1 VRRAIR
7 LVERHDRRLSIVFA
21 IPAAARVA
29 GWLNAW
35 LDGREGADAV
45 IAGITGTHTVVDL
58 RGLDPTGPLSPA
70 LALGELRR
78 LGLHRASVSLPRPG
92 DPLGLGGPA
101 DFNLDALEVGEAVV
115 LHGPGLG
122 LLPISMSHSL
132 HWRAVEA
139 TPPTYVPEVADADRE
154 LRARFVEA
162 ADRLAALDV
171 AAWNPEVAD
180 SLLNLRTPMAF
191 DTPMPFAS
199 GQAANACVCGLR
211 GMEIVALAVRDD
223 GGSLSASEA
232 ERRREC
238 LAPLERASR
247 AAVVAACSAVEKG

>member
-1 VRRAIR
+1 MV
-7 LVERHDRRLSIVFA
+7 
-21 IPAAARVA
+21 PAAARLA

-45 IAGITGTHTVVDL
+45 IAGVTGTHTVVEI
-58 RGLDPTGPLSPA
+58 RGIDTQGPLSLA

-78 LGLHRASVSLPRPG
+78 LGVHRVSACLPRPG

-101 DFNLDALEVGEAVV
+101 GFNVDALDAGEAVV

-122 LLPISMSHSL
+122 LLPSEVGGSV

-139 TPPTYVPEVADADRE
+139 TPPTYVPDVSEADRD
-154 LRARFVEA
+154 LRARLIET

-171 AAWNPEVAD
+171 TSWSPDAADA
-180 SLLNLRTPMAF
+180 LLNLRAPARFDVPMAL
-191 DTPMPFAS
+191 PS
-199 GQAANACVCGLR
+199 GQAARAFVAGLR
-211 GMEIVALAVRDD
+211 GMAIVALATRDD
-223 GGSLSASEA
+223 GGSVSSHEA

-238 LAPLERASR
+238 LQPLERASR
-247 AAVVAACSAVEKG
+247 AAVVAACSHVAKG

>member
-1 VRRAIR
+1 
-7 LVERHDRRLSIVFA
+7 VFA

-35 LDGREGADAV
+35 LDGRESADAV
-45 IAGITGTHTVVDL
+45 IAGITGTHTVVDVG
-58 RGLDPTGPLSPA
+58 GLDATGPVSPA

-92 DPLGLGGPA
+92 DLLGLGGPA

-115 LHGPGLG
+115 LHGPGVG
-122 LLPISMSHSL
+122 LLPASQGHAL

-154 LRARFVEA
+154 LRARLIEA

-171 AAWNPEVAD
+171 ASWNPEAAD
-180 SLLNLRTPMAF
+180 ALLNLRAPMSF

-199 GQAANACVCGLR
+199 GQVANAFVCGLR
-211 GMEIVALAVRDD
+211 GMEIVALAARDE
-223 GGSLSASEA
+223 GGSLSVHEV
-232 ERRREC
+232 ERRREH

-247 AAVVAACSAVEKG
+247 AAVVAACSAVQKG